1 MLTFMLTALQEAIRF
16 PSSFV
21 KQLTKN
27 SYVIVNNVVCSDNF
41 SVDFSSN
48 MFSNLL
54 WFIPGFVILGLDY
67 FKSKKTNK

>member
-1 MLTFMLTALQEAIRF
+1 
-16 PSSFV
+16 V
-21 KQLTKN
+21 KPQTKN

-54 WFIPGFVILGLDY
+54 WFIPGFVILGLD
-67 FKSKKTNK
+67 F